1 MLGLNAEVLGG
12 YAEWLCDVRLKS
24 LGIEPQFKTAT
35 NPIGGW
41 LDSYLDSSKE
51 QVAPQEAQ
59 LTSYKIG
66 MGDSR
71 IDDDEISKIIL

>member
-1 MLGLNAEVLGG
+1 M
-12 YAEWLCDVRLKS
+12 CIRDS
-24 LGIEPQFKTAT
+24 
-35 NPIGGW
+35 PIGGW

-71 IDDDEISKIIL
+71 IDDDEISKITL